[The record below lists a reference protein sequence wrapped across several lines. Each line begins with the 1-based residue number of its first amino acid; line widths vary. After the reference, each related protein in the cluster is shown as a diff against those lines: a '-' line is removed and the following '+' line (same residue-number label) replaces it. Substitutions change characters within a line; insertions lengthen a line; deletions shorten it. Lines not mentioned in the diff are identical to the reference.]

1 MSTNVRLAWFAV
13 LMIVALSVMIYLATR
28 SGRGYSPERTKSEA
42 EKYGDAVEEGHG
54 GVTAFLWVSFAAIFA
69 WCIVY
74 LSLHWNEFS
83 SVFFK

>member
-13 LMIVALSVMIYLATR
+13 LIIVVVSLMIYLATR
-28 SGRGYSPERTKSEA
+28 SGRGYSAERTKSEA
-42 EKYGDAVEEGHG
+42 EKYGGTIEEGRG
-54 GVTAFLWVSFAAIFA
+54 GMTAFLWVSFAAIFV

-74 LSLHWNEFS
+74 ISLHWNEFS